1 MAKRQFKA
9 ESKRLLDLMINS
21 IYTHREIFLRELVS
35 NASDALDK
43 FYFAQLTGG
52 GSVKRED
59 LCIRIVID
67 KDARTLTISDNGC
80 GMSKEDMADD
90 LGTSAKSGTLQFRQE
105 NSKAADDVDVI
116 GQFGVGFYS
125 AFMVSKKITVT
136 SRAFGAEEA
145 YVWESDGVDGYTI
158 KAADKDANGTDI
170 VLYLKDDTD
179 DEKYGE
185 YLNENKISMLIKR
198 YSDYIRYP
206 IRMDMETRRKK
217 EGADDEYET
226 VVENKILNSMIPV
239 WKKSDEELQENEY
252 NDFYKSKFFDFEDPL
267 AAIHTKVEGSVTYN
281 ALLFIPSR
289 PPFDFYSKEYEKGL
303 MLYSNGV
310 MIMEKCKDLL
320 PDYFGFVKGL
330 VDSPDFSLNISREIL
345 QHDRQLRLIAK
356 NIEKKVK
363 NELVKMQK
371 DEREKYNRFYDSFG
385 LTLKYGVYQNYGE
398 KKDFL
403 SELLMF
409 RSIGE
414 DKMVTFAEY
423 KEKMPEDQKYIY
435 YACGD
440 SVERIKKLPQ
450 TEAVTARGFDV
461 LAMTDDVDEFAIRM
475 LAEFDGREFK
485 SVADKDTGLESED
498 EKKAV
503 LEKTKDYQD
512 VIDKI
517 KKALDGKVSDVR
529 LSTRLTTHPVCLTS
543 DGDLTLEMEKVLN
556 AMPMDN
562 KVKADRVLE
571 INPNHKVF
579 SALVNAGDE
588 KLEKYAAI
596 LYDQALLIE
605 GMAIDD
611 PVAFSNA
618 VCDLMGE

>member
-1 MAKRQFKA
+1 
-9 ESKRLLDLMINS
+9 
-21 IYTHREIFLRELVS
+21 
-35 NASDALDK
+35 
-43 FYFAQLTGG
+43 
-52 GSVKRED
+52 
-59 LCIRIVID
+59 
-67 KDARTLTISDNGC
+67 
-80 GMSKEDMADD
+80 
-90 LGTSAKSGTLQFRQE
+90 
-105 NSKAADDVDVI
+105 
-116 GQFGVGFYS
+116 
-125 AFMVSKKITVT
+125 
-136 SRAFGAEEA
+136 
-145 YVWESDGVDGYTI
+145 
-158 KAADKDANGTDI
+158 
-170 VLYLKDDTD
+170 
-179 DEKYGE
+179 
-185 YLNENKISMLIKR
+185 
-198 YSDYIRYP
+198 
-206 IRMDMETRRKK
+206 
-217 EGADDEYET
+217 
-226 VVENKILNSMIPV
+226 
-239 WKKSDEELQENEY
+239 
-252 NDFYKSKFFDFEDPL
+252 
-267 AAIHTKVEGSVTYN
+267 
-281 ALLFIPSR
+281 
-289 PPFDFYSKEYEKGL
+289 
-303 MLYSNGV
+303 
-310 MIMEKCKDLL
+310 
-320 PDYFGFVKGL
+320 
-330 VDSPDFSLNISREIL
+330 
-345 QHDRQLRLIAK
+345 
-356 NIEKKVK
+356 
-363 NELVKMQK
+363 MQK

-440 SVERIKKLPQ
+440 SVERIKKLSQ

-475 LAEFDGREFK
+475 LAEFDGKEFK

-605 GMAIDD
+605 GMVIDD